1 MLDERA
7 PTASVWCTARIRK
20 SLGSADGLKLLSV
33 GVLAFS
39 PPQRRAVFCGS
50 GFGLPPRDVSRP
62 HVKPEYFYGIDAVRF
77 ASALLVAFFH
87 LGFSCW
93 ASPTSGA
100 AEALRGAYALPQL
113 AEWTWFG
120 WIGVE
125 IFFVISGFVITS
137 SAEQATPVQF
147 FNSRVLRLY
156 PAVWICATLTLIVIL
171 ASGLHASWF
180 SYVTSMF
187 LLPSGPWIDGQYWT
201 LGVEIVFYA
210 IVFLLLLFGQFE
222 RVGNVA
228 VAMGLVSA
236 ASLLLLTLK
245 PDLRFLSNGIWRLT
259 LLYYGIY
266 FSLGIFIRLWIRNRL
281 RPLHWVTAFICLAA
295 AAVQTRFHS
304 VEMGARVIFSPVS
317 LADRWYVATLV
328 FYAGFIAVGASA
340 FYRVRVTALPDEV
353 LRVLR
358 ILGLATFP
366 LYLLHFK
373 IGVLLARR
381 LVLWGFPPFFAL
393 LATISILVALAILI
407 AAQLEPRVRALLKRA
422 MLYLEGRLGLQP
434 R

>member
-1 MLDERA
+1 MLQSFRVDCFILVHVQNVKE
-7 PTASVWCTARIRK
+7 TLVGS
-20 SLGSADGLKLLSV
+20 SLQLPSAGVIALSR
-33 GVLAFS
+33 S
-39 PPQRRAVFCGS
+39 DRRAVFCGPA
-50 GFGLPPRDVSRP
+50 FGVRPRHVNRP
-62 HVKPEYFYGIDAVRF
+62 RVKREYFYGIDAVRF
-77 ASALLVAFFH
+77 LSALLVAFFH

-100 AEALRGAYALPQL
+100 ADVLRGAYALPQL

-120 WIGVE
+120 WAGVE

-156 PAVWICATLTLIVIL
+156 PAVWICATTTLIVIL
-171 ASGLHASWF
+171 VSDLHASWF

-187 LLPSGPWIDGQYWT
+187 LVPSGPWIDGQYWT

-210 IVFLLLLFGQFE
+210 IVFLLLRLRQFE
-222 RVGNVA
+222 LVGHVA

-236 ASLLLLTLK
+236 TFLLLLTLY
-245 PDLRFLSNGIWRLT
+245 PDLRFLANGIWRLT
-259 LLYYGIY
+259 LLYYGVY
-266 FSLGIFIRLWIRNRL
+266 FSLGIFIRLWIRNRM
-281 RPLHWVTAFICLAA
+281 RPLFWMTAFICLAA
-295 AAVQTRFHS
+295 GALQTRFHS
-304 VEMGARVIFSPVS
+304 IDMGTRVIFSPVS
-317 LADRWYVATLV
+317 LADHWYVSTLV
-328 FYAGFIAVGASA
+328 FYAGFIAIGASA
-340 FYRVRVTALPDEV
+340 VYRARFDALSDGA

-381 LVLWGFPPFFAL
+381 LVLWGVPPIAAL
-393 LATISILVALAILI
+393 LATISILVAFAILI
-407 AAQLEPRVRALLKRA
+407 AARLEPPVRSALKRA
-422 MLYLEGRLGLQP
+422 LIYAEEHLGLQL